1 MEKLIVLL
9 IILFSLYILILFMI
23 GLDFWSGIRK
33 AKKNNIVRSS
43 YGFRRTVEK
52 IKEYY
57 NAMTALT
64 IIDAMQVS
72 VIWYLETYYQY
83 SIPMFPFITL
93 LGAIGLSAIEVK
105 SIYEKAE
112 DKQRFHEA
120 GTLITSIAKNRTD
133 IEEISKSVAEY
144 LQKNPKEIHNENTN

>member
-72 VIWYLETYYQY
+72 VIWYLETYYKI

-144 LQKNPKEIHNENTN
+144 LQKNPKEIHNEKPN

>member
-1 MEKLIVLL
+1 
-9 IILFSLYILILFMI
+9 MI

-120 GTLITSIAKNRTD
+120 GTLITTIAKNRTN

-144 LQKNPKEIHNENTN
+144 LKQNTDEKAN

>member
-72 VIWYLETYYQY
+72 VIWYLETYYKI

>member
-1 MEKLIVLL
+1 MEKIIVLL
-9 IILFSLYILILFMI
+9 WILFAMYILILFMI
-23 GLDFWSGIRK
+23 GADFWSGIRK

-57 NAMTALT
+57 NAMIALT
-64 IIDAMQVS
+64 IIDAMQVTA
-72 VIWYLETYYQY
+72 IWYLETYYKY
-83 SIPMFPFITL
+83 EIPMFPFVTL
-93 LGAIGLSAIEVK
+93 VGAIGLSIIEIK

-120 GTLITSIAKNRTD
+120 GALITNIARKRSD
-133 IEEISKSVAEY
+133 IEEIAKSVANY
-144 LQKNPKEIHNENTN
+144 LNEQTDEKTN

>member
-1 MEKLIVLL
+1 
-9 IILFSLYILILFMI
+9 MI

-72 VIWYLETYYQY
+72 VIWYLETYYKI

-144 LQKNPKEIHNENTN
+144 LQKNPKEIHNEKTN

>member
-1 MEKLIVLL
+1 MEKIFVILW
-9 IILFSLYILILFMI
+9 ILFALYILVLLMVAAD
-23 GLDFWSGIRK
+23 LWSGLRK

-83 SIPMFPFITL
+83 SIPMFPFVTL
-93 LGAIGLSAIEVK
+93 LGAIGLSFIEIK

-120 GTLITSIAKNRTD
+120 GALLSQIAKNKTD
-133 IEEISKSVAEY
+133 VEEIAKSISEY
-144 LQKNPKEIHNENTN
+144 LKQAPDEKSN

>member
-1 MEKLIVLL
+1 MEKLIALV
-9 IILFSLYILILFMI
+9 IILFLLYILILFMI
-23 GLDFWSGIRK
+23 GLDFCSGIRK

-72 VIWYLETYYQY
+72 VIWYLETYYKI

-93 LGAIGLSAIEVK
+93 LGAIGLSAIEIK

-144 LQKNPKEIHNENTN
+144 LQKNPKEIHNEKPN

>member
-1 MEKLIVLL
+1 
-9 IILFSLYILILFMI
+9 MI

-72 VIWYLETYYQY
+72 VIWYLETYYLY
-83 SIPMFPFITL
+83 SIPMFPFVTL

-144 LQKNPKEIHNENTN
+144 LQKNPKEIHNEKPN

>member
-1 MEKLIVLL
+1 MEKLIALI
-9 IILFSLYILILFMI
+9 IILFLLYILILFMI

-72 VIWYLETYYQY
+72 VIWYLETYYKI

-144 LQKNPKEIHNENTN
+144 LQKNPKEIHNEKPN

>member
-1 MEKLIVLL
+1 
-9 IILFSLYILILFMI
+9 MI
-23 GLDFWSGIRK
+23 GLDFCSGIRK

-52 IKEYY
+52 IMEYY

-72 VIWYLETYYQY
+72 VIWYLETYYKI

-144 LQKNPKEIHNENTN
+144 LQKNPKEIHNEKPN